1 MTQPEPAPRPT
12 SFSLNLADDTLS
24 VPLHLDPVCGMRVN
38 PNQAAAQVQYHQ
50 QTFYFCSKHCAQ
62 KFQAQPER
70 YLQAPA
76 AESCCALG
84 AAPSTVLPGAPYT
97 CPMHPEIVQDHPGTC
112 PLCGMALE
120 ATLPA
125 TDTLH
130 EEAETRHL
138 RFLTLWASVLSL
150 PVLLLAMGPML
161 IGYHGP
167 DGFHLISAIVQGIL
181 STAVVFGCG
190 RLIFTRAWEA
200 ARHRTTNMFTLIAIG
215 VLAAWAYSTL
225 ALLFPQM
232 FPVTLRSEQGELPLY
247 FEAAAV
253 IVTLVLLG
261 QWLEARG
268 RHKTGEAL
276 RSLLRL
282 SPETALRIEADGA
295 EREVP
300 VAFIQV
306 GDRLRVRPGDRIPA
320 DGLVREGHS
329 AVDES
334 LLTGEAM
341 PVEKKPGD
349 PVIGG
354 TLNTDGVLI
363 MEATRVG
370 ADTMLARIIQ
380 LVAQAQ
386 RSRAPVQQLADRVAA
401 HFVPAVIFIALLTGI
416 AWWMYGP
423 PPAFNAALLHAVAV
437 LIIACPCA
445 LGLATPLA
453 VTVGIGRAATLG
465 VLIRSAQAL
474 EQLAQVDTLI
484 LDKTGTLTEGRPRL
498 TDVVVNPPHTP
509 ADVLRWAAALENN
522 STHPLARA
530 VTEAA
535 RERGLSWPPVEEF
548 VSAPGRGLRGRVEG
562 KTVVL
567 GTARWIQEHASLSP
581 SWLQQAENLRQQ
593 GATVMFCAV
602 EGECVALLAARDPI
616 RSDAAQVV
624 QQLRAEGLHL
634 VMATGDEARTAQAV
648 AQAVQIS
655 EVHAGVLPEEKVALI
670 RRYQQ
675 QGRKVAMAGDGI
687 NDAPALSAA
696 DVGIALGHGA
706 DVALEAAPVVLVK
719 GDLLG
724 LLRAR
729 RLSLATV
736 RIIRQNL
743 VFAFAYNILGIP
755 LAAGLF
761 VPLVGISLHPMFAA
775 LAMSLS
781 SVSVVANALRLRYAS

>member
-1 MTQPEPAPRPT
+1 
-12 SFSLNLADDTLS
+12 
-24 VPLHLDPVCGMRVN
+24 V
-38 PNQAAAQVQYHQ
+38 
-50 QTFYFCSKHCAQ
+50 
-62 KFQAQPER
+62 
-70 YLQAPA
+70 
-76 AESCCALG
+76 AL
-84 AAPSTVLPGAPYT
+84 
-97 CPMHPEIVQDHPGTC
+97 
-112 PLCGMALE
+112 
-120 ATLPA
+120 
-125 TDTLH
+125 
-130 EEAETRHL
+130 
-138 RFLTLWASVLSL
+138 
-150 PVLLLAMGPML
+150 
-161 IGYHGP
+161 
-167 DGFHLISAIVQGIL
+167 
-181 STAVVFGCG
+181 
-190 RLIFTRAWEA
+190 
-200 ARHRTTNMFTLIAIG
+200 
-215 VLAAWAYSTL
+215 
-225 ALLFPQM
+225 
-232 FPVTLRSEQGELPLY
+232 
-247 FEAAAV
+247 
-253 IVTLVLLG
+253 
-261 QWLEARG
+261 
-268 RHKTGEAL
+268 
-276 RSLLRL
+276 
-282 SPETALRIEADGA
+282 
-295 EREVP
+295 
-300 VAFIQV
+300 IQV
-306 GDRLRVRPGDRIPA
+306 GDRLRIRPGDRVPV

-401 HFVPAVIFIALLTGI
+401 HFVPAVLLIALLTGI
-416 AWWMYGP
+416 AWWAFGP
-423 PPAFNAALLHAVAV
+423 PPTFNAALLHAVAV

-453 VTVGIGRAATLG
+453 VTVGVGRAATLG
-465 VLIRSAQAL
+465 ILIRSAQAL
-474 EQLAQVDTLI
+474 EQLAQVDILV

-530 VTEAA
+530 ITEAA
-535 RERGLSWPPVEEF
+535 RERGLSWPLVEEF
-548 VSAPGRGLRGRVEG
+548 VSVPGRGLRGRVEG

-567 GTARWIQEHASLSP
+567 GTARWVQEHASLSS
-581 SWLQQAENLRQQ
+581 SWLEQAESLRQQ
-593 GATVMFCAV
+593 GATVVFCAV
-602 EGECVALLAARDPI
+602 EGECIALLAARDPV

-634 VMATGDEARTAQAV
+634 VMATGDEVRTAQAV

-655 EVHAGVLPEEKVALI
+655 EVHAGVLPEDKVALI

-675 QGRKVAMAGDGI
+675 QGHQVAMAGDGI

-719 GDLLG
+719 GDLPG

-729 RLSLATV
+729 RLSRATV

-761 VPLVGISLHPMFAA
+761 VPVLGISLHPMFAA

-781 SVSVVANALRLRYAS
+781 SVSVVANALRLRYAP

>member
-1 MTQPEPAPRPT
+1 
-12 SFSLNLADDTLS
+12 
-24 VPLHLDPVCGMRVN
+24 
-38 PNQAAAQVQYHQ
+38 
-50 QTFYFCSKHCAQ
+50 
-62 KFQAQPER
+62 
-70 YLQAPA
+70 
-76 AESCCALG
+76 
-84 AAPSTVLPGAPYT
+84 
-97 CPMHPEIVQDHPGTC
+97 
-112 PLCGMALE
+112 
-120 ATLPA
+120 
-125 TDTLH
+125 
-130 EEAETRHL
+130 
-138 RFLTLWASVLSL
+138 
-150 PVLLLAMGPML
+150 
-161 IGYHGP
+161 
-167 DGFHLISAIVQGIL
+167 
-181 STAVVFGCG
+181 
-190 RLIFTRAWEA
+190 
-200 ARHRTTNMFTLIAIG
+200 
-215 VLAAWAYSTL
+215 
-225 ALLFPQM
+225 
-232 FPVTLRSEQGELPLY
+232 
-247 FEAAAV
+247 
-253 IVTLVLLG
+253 
-261 QWLEARG
+261 
-268 RHKTGEAL
+268 
-276 RSLLRL
+276 
-282 SPETALRIEADGA
+282 
-295 EREVP
+295 VP
-300 VAFIQV
+300 VALIQV
-306 GDRLRVRPGDRIPA
+306 GDRLRIRPGDRIPV

-370 ADTMLARIIQ
+370 SDTMLARIIQ

-401 HFVPAVIFIALLTGI
+401 HFVPAVLLIALLTGV
-416 AWWMYGP
+416 AWWAFGP

-453 VTVGIGRAATLG
+453 VTVGVGRAATLG
-465 VLIRSAQAL
+465 ILIRSAQAL
-474 EQLAQVDTLI
+474 EQLAQVDILV

-530 VTEAA
+530 ITEAA

-548 VSAPGRGLRGRVEG
+548 VSVPGRGLRGRVEG
-562 KTVVL
+562 KTLVL
-567 GTARWIQEHASLSP
+567 GTARWVQEHASLSS
-581 SWLQQAENLRQQ
+581 SWLEQAESLRQQ
-593 GATVMFCAV
+593 GATAIFCAV

-616 RSDAAQVV
+616 RRDAAQVV

-634 VMATGDEARTAQAV
+634 VMATGDEVRTAQAV

-655 EVHAGVLPEEKVALI
+655 EVHAGVLPEDKVALI

-675 QGRKVAMAGDGI
+675 QGHKVAMAGDGI
-687 NDAPALSAA
+687 NDAPALSTA

-719 GDLLG
+719 GDLPG

-729 RLSLATV
+729 RLSRATV

-761 VPLVGISLHPMFAA
+761 VPVLGISLHPMFAA

-781 SVSVVANALRLRYAS
+781 SVSVVANALRLRYAP